1 MLQIKKAKTFIL
13 ILLAS
18 VIPSIF
24 FMNCSGSGFEA
35 VDVFSGDPL
44 VGMAWHL
51 HNTGQAVYAA
61 KPGTAGMDMNL
72 LKTFAQGI
80 TGAGIKVM
88 ISDTGLEDQHEDL
101 HDNFAYGAG
110 SKDYNKSFPYTS
122 MVSAPQDSTDN
133 HGTSVAGILAGIAGN
148 GKGSRGVASK
158 ASVISSNLISAS
170 VTTQT
175 NAMVIDQLSGDFDI
189 SNMSWGTTQNLVDD
203 DPNGDHLLYEAKM
216 KDMILSMRNGKGP
229 IYVKSGGND
238 FMVSCYGGD
247 PSIPCIGSSN
257 FDRDNTNPYT
267 ILVAAL
273 DADGASA
280 SYSSPG
286 SNLWISSFGGEHG
299 SDSPAMVTTDRMG
312 CLLGESI
319 SSSKSTVRFELGK
332 FENSHCNYT
341 VTFNGTSS
349 AAPTIS
355 GAVALLLEVNPAL
368 TWRDVK
374 FILAKTAR
382 SGTNTKSMGHPLAK
396 KMPAGYV
403 WEQGWITNGAGFKF
417 HNWYGFGVIDVDA
430 AVALARSY
438 KPHLGTYHETLWFS
452 SGTGDLNLAIPDN
465 SATGAKHDLLI
476 SSEIVKVEAVRIKVK
491 VTHSAISE
499 LALELTSPSGTKSIL
514 VNAVNSL
521 TNQADF
527 TGGEVFLS
535 NAFYGET
542 SAGTWSLR
550 VVDAQAGQTGI
561 LNSWSINFVGGM

>member
-1 MLQIKKAKTFIL
+1 MLRIKKVKIL
-13 ILLAS
+13 IPLLLAS
-18 VIPSIF
+18 SVASIF

-44 VGMAWHL
+44 IGMAWHL

-61 KPGTAGMDMNL
+61 KPGTAGVDMNL
-72 LKTFAQGI
+72 MQTFSQGV
-80 TGAGIKVM
+80 TGFGVKVM
-88 ISDTGLEDQHEDL
+88 ISDSGLEDQHEDL
-101 HDNFAYGAG
+101 HDNFVYGAG
-110 SKDYNKSFPYTS
+110 SKDYTKAFPYTS
-122 MVSAPQDSTDN
+122 LASAPQDPTDN
-133 HGTSVAGILAGIAGN
+133 HGTSVAGILAAIGGN

-158 ASVISSNLISAS
+158 GSIISSNLLSAA

-175 NAMVIDQLSGDFDI
+175 NAMAIDQLSGDFDI
-189 SNMSWGTTQNLVDD
+189 SNMSWGISQNLVDD
-203 DPNGDHLLYEAKM
+203 DPNGDHFLYEAKM
-216 KDMILSMRNGKGP
+216 KEMILSMRHGKGP

-238 FMVSCYGGD
+238 FLVSCYGGD
-247 PSIPCIGSSN
+247 PNIPCIGSSN

-267 ILVAAL
+267 IMVAAL
-273 DADGASA
+273 DANGASA

-286 SNLWISSFGGEHG
+286 SNLWISSFGGEFG
-299 SDSPAMVTTDRMG
+299 TDSPALVTTDRMG
-312 CLLGESI
+312 CLLGESLSN
-319 SSSKSTVRFELGK
+319 SSSKLGFEKGK

-355 GAVALLLEVNPAL
+355 GAVALLLEVNPTL

-374 FILAKTAR
+374 VILAKSAR
-382 SGTNTKSMGHPLAK
+382 GGTITTSIAHPQAK
-396 KMPAGYV
+396 KMPTGYT
-403 WEQGWITNGAGFKF
+403 WEQGWIANGAGFKF
-417 HNWYGFGVIDVDA
+417 HNWYGFGSIDVDA

-438 KPHLGTYHETLWFS
+438 KPNLGTYHETIWFS
-452 SGTGDLNLAIPDN
+452 SGAGDLNLPIPDN
-465 SATGAKHDLLI
+465 SATGANHSLLI
-476 SSEIVKVEAVRIKVK
+476 SSEIVTVEAVRIKVK
-491 VTHSAISE
+491 ITHPAISE
-499 LALELTSPSGTKSIL
+499 IALELTSPSGTKSIL